1 MGRTGGGKDELLIFI
16 LITTLLVIL
25 FIGLRKMWRTIF
37 RGE

>member
-1 MGRTGGGKDELLIFI
+1 MGRTGGDKDELLIFI
-16 LITTLLVIL
+16 LITTLLVII

>member
-1 MGRTGGGKDELLIFI
+1 MGRTEGGKDELLIFI